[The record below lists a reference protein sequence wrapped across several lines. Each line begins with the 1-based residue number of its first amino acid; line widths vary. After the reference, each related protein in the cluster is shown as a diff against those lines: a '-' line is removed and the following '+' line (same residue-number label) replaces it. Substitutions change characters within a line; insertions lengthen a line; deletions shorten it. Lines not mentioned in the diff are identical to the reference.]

1 MKIKSVDWKITLPLV
16 NSINS
21 YYFYS
26 YFLLKLNYKVKIKNE
41 G

>member
-26 YFLLKLNYKVKIKNE
+26 YFFIKIKLKSKNKK
-41 G
+41 

>member
-21 YYFYS
+21 YYIYSSFY
-26 YFLLKLNYKVKIKNE
+26 YLN
-41 G
+41 